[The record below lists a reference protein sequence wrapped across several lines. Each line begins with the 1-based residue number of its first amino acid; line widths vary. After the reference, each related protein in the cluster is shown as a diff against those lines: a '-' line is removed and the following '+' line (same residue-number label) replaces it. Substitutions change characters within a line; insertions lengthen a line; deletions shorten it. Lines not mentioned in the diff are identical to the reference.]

1 VLPPPTVTVVV
12 PTLAAGDALA
22 DCLRSLENQTFENF
36 DVIVVDN
43 SGWGALTQT
52 LQRMRVI
59 ANDRNVGFGAAV
71 NQGYR
76 ASNATYLATLND
88 DAVASPHWLEALV
101 RAAEASPRAGQRI
114 GMFASEVRLS
124 GTEML
129 DSAGMV
135 IAADGS
141 SKQRGHGENPAQ
153 YSSEHD
159 ALFPSGSA
167 AMYRRTMLEEIG
179 LFDES
184 YFLYCEDT
192 DLGLRARWAGWEC
205 AYVPGAVVEHQ
216 YSHSA
221 GRASSLKAYL
231 VERNRIFTVFKNF
244 PFRMWPGAS
253 ITAYLRYWWHAVSM
267 FRGRGKAA
275 EFRDQGNSAW
285 KLPFYVVRAHL
296 AAFANFPRLWREHR
310 RIRTSRRISIA
321 EFRALLAQHSIS
333 VRKVAEL

>member
-36 DVIVVDN
+36 DVIIVDN
-43 SGWGALTQT
+43 SGSGAVIHPPVP
-52 LQRMRVI
+52 RVRVI
-59 ANDRNVGFGAAV
+59 ANDRNIGFGAAV

-76 ASNATYLATLND
+76 MSNAPYLATLND
-88 DAVASPHWLEALV
+88 DAVAGPHWLEALV
-101 RAAEASPRAGQRI
+101 NAAEVARPRA
-114 GMFASEVRLS
+114 GMFASEVRLAET
-124 GTEML
+124 GTL
-129 DSAGMV
+129 DSAGML
-135 IAADGS
+135 IARDGS
-141 SKQRGHGENPAQ
+141 SKQRGHGEDPAH
-153 YSSEHD
+153 YAAEHD

-192 DLGLRARWAGWEC
+192 DLGLRGRWAGWEC

-216 YSHSA
+216 YSQSA
-221 GRASSLKAYL
+221 GRASPLKAYL
-231 VERNRIFTVFKNF
+231 VERNRIFTVLKNF
-244 PFRMWPGAS
+244 PLRMWPGAS
-253 ITAYLRYWWHAVSM
+253 LAAHLRYWWHAVSM
-267 FRGRGKAA
+267 FRGSGKAA

-285 KLPFYVVRAHL
+285 KLPFYVVRAHI
-296 AAFANFPRLWREHR
+296 AAFTNFPRFWREHR
-310 RIRTSRRISIA
+310 RIRESRRISIA

>member
-1 VLPPPTVTVVV
+1 VVV
-12 PTLAAGDALA
+12 PTLAAGDTLA

-43 SGWGALTQT
+43 SGSGAVTRVPR
-52 LQRMRVI
+52 RMRVL
-59 ANDRNVGFGAAV
+59 ANDRNVGFGTAV

-76 ASNATYLATLND
+76 ASEAPYLATLND
-88 DAVASPHWLEALV
+88 DAVAGPHWLEALV
-101 RAAEASPRAGQRI
+101 RVAESRPRV
-114 GMFASEVRLS
+114 GMFASEVRLT

-129 DSAGMV
+129 DSAGML

-141 SKQRGHGENPAQ
+141 SKQRGHGDDPAR
-153 YSSEHD
+153 YTKEHD

-205 AYVPGAVVEHQ
+205 AYVPGAVVQHQ
-216 YSHSA
+216 YSRSA
-221 GRASSLKAYL
+221 GRASPLKAYL
-231 VERNRIFTVFKNF
+231 VERNRILTVFKNF
-244 PFRMWPGAS
+244 PLRMWPGAS
-253 ITAYLRYWWHAVSM
+253 LAAHLRYWWHAVSM
-267 FRGRGKAA
+267 LRGRGKAA
-275 EFRDQGNSAW
+275 EYRDQGNSAW
-285 KLPFYVVRAHL
+285 KLPLYVAHAHF

-310 RIRTSRRISIA
+310 RIRASSRISLA
-321 EFRALLAQHSIS
+321 EFRALLSKHSIS
-333 VRKVAEL
+333 LRKVAEL